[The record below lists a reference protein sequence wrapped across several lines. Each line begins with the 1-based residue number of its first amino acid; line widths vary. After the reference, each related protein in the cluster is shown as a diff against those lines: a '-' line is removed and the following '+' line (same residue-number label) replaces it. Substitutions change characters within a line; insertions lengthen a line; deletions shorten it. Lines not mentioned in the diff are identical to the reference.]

1 MRVKVLGCVV
11 RHNKVEYGD
20 KDVFELGDKDAK
32 RLIGLGCVRETGEAV
47 TEKETET
54 KAANVAEVLIEDLTP
69 ELVNKLK
76 QKELLSVA
84 KRMDLVTDDNK
95 AATLKAA
102 ILEAI
107 DKEGVINLDEM
118 DEVALRAFAA
128 EEDITLPNGADA
140 EAIRDILAEALAE

>member
-32 RLIGLGCVRETGEAV
+32 RLVGLGCVRETSEAV

-102 ILEAI
+102 ILKAI
-107 DKEGVINLDEM
+107 DKEEVINLDEM
-118 DEVALRAFAA
+118 DEDDLRALAD
-128 EEDITLPNGADA
+128 EEGVDILDQMDVTG
-140 EAIRDILAEALAE
+140 IREILAEALAE